1 MVVVTCAGALWLLS
15 GVRLADIVLFLG
27 YEVLFV
33 VGPGWLVYGA
43 LRPRSTALERLACGW
58 ALGYALEIGAFGLTA
73 ALDARALFV
82 GYPAFA
88 GILAF
93 WIRARAARPR
103 PRARELDARWSWAV
117 AGIVVGALVLVA
129 AAVFPAHPLPGTV
142 PSVAYYIDLL
152 FQLSIAA
159 EALHHWP
166 ITDPI
171 VSGEPLPYHTFVHMH
186 MAAVAQV
193 TGIELP
199 VVVFR
204 LVLLP
209 MVGVFVLQAAFAG
222 ARIGRRP
229 WIGPVAGAVLLLV
242 SEIDLDP
249 RSEPGTI
256 PFLGVF
262 FIGLWLSP
270 TFLLGLVFFVPAAVL
285 LVELVTERERR
296 ATWQDWIL
304 LALFTAGAA
313 GAKAA
318 VPPVLV
324 GGLALFMLVQRQFD
338 RRSVGALTLSGAI
351 FAVFLVTM
359 YRGGDAGMRFGFR
372 PRSGIRSSSSRGA
385 LVAAVPGR
393 LNRCSC
399 GGPHRPVRR
408 PAQRPPLVR
417 AGPEDPPRC
426 AAPTAVVYVRR
437 RVASLPG
444 DRRVGLQPA
453 LLHRLRLCCRGPCL
467 GHGDLLAL
475 VRVEPG

>member
-1 MVVVTCAGALWLLS
+1 MAGMVVV
-15 GVRLADIVLFLG
+15 
-27 YEVLFV
+27 
-33 VGPGWLVYGA
+33 
-43 LRPRSTALERLACGW
+43 
-58 ALGYALEIGAFGLTA
+58 
-73 ALDARALFV
+73 
-82 GYPAFA
+82 
-88 GILAF
+88 
-93 WIRARAARPR
+93 
-103 PRARELDARWSWAV
+103 
-117 AGIVVGALVLVA
+117 ALVLVA
-129 AAVFPAHPLPGTV
+129 AAVFPGQSLPGTV

-222 ARIGRRP
+222 ARIGARP
-229 WIGPVAGAVLLLV
+229 WIGPVAAAVLLLV

-270 TFLLGLVFFVPAAVL
+270 TFLLGLLFFVPAAVL

-296 ATWQDWIL
+296 PTWQDWIL
-304 LALFTAGAA
+304 LALFMAGAA

-318 VPPVLV
+318 APPVLV
-324 GGLALFMLVQRQFD
+324 GGLALFMVVQRQFD

-359 YRGGDAGMRFGFR
+359 YRGGDAGMRFGFPAAIGYPLELVR
-372 PRSGIRSSSSRGA
+372 EELSSLPSPVVSTGVVAVGLIGLFAAPLSGLLWFVQDRKMRLAARHRLLLSMFAVGLLPYLVVEEWGFSQLFFTDYGY
-385 LVAAVPGR
+385 VAAG
-393 LNRCSC
+393 
-399 GGPHRPVRR
+399 
-408 PAQRPPLVR
+408 
-417 AGPEDPPRC
+417 
-426 AAPTAVVYVRR
+426 VVSATGIYWLLFG
-437 RVASLPG
+437 SSPG
-444 DRRVGLQPA
+444 DRG
-453 LLHRLRLCCRGPCL
+453 
-467 GHGDLLAL
+467 
-475 VRVEPG
+475 